1 MKAMILAAG
10 LGTRLKP
17 FTDSQPKALAIVNQ
31 KTILSRNIEY
41 LKSFGITDII
51 INVHHFA
58 NQIIDHTNENQ
69 NFGINITIS
78 DETDEVLETGGGLKK
93 AAWFFNDHQPFVLM
107 NVDILTDMNLGNMIQ
122 YHLDK
127 KPLATLAVSERTSSR
142 CFLFNETNELCGWKN
157 KQTNEEKISKPNE
170 ELIPY
175 SFSGIHIIDPTLLP
189 LIKQEGKFSLVD
201 VYLDLAKTQTILG
214 YNHTGCHLMDVGKP
228 ESIIEAEKIFI

>member
-1 MKAMILAAG
+1 MILAAG

-41 LKSFGITDII
+41 LKSFGITGII

-58 NQIIDHTNENQ
+58 NQIIDHINENQ

-78 DETDEVLETGGGLKK
+78 DETNEVLETGGGLKK

-142 CFLFNETNELCGWKN
+142 CFLFNKTNELCGWKN